1 MTKLAKPYVV
11 PAGDTPGEKQQTG
24 MEGQADKAKGFW
36 QDSSNGHVTSDIVPR
51 SSYPWRYLDFSTA
64 R

>member
-36 QDSSNGHVTSDIVPR
+36 VLAGQQQR
-51 SSYPWRYLDFSTA
+51 SR
-64 R
+64 RQ